1 MYKIYNDYMHAKRSN
16 TCIKDPV
23 VHVRVNQ
30 HGLKSVSLHNV
41 AVGHCMEEE
50 EEEGSVL
57 LLLLLLCTF
66 SQ

>member
-30 HGLKSVSLHNV
+30 HALKSVNLCNV

-50 EEEGSVL
+50 EEGSV
-57 LLLLLLCTF
+57 LLLLLCTF

>member
-1 MYKIYNDYMHAKRSN
+1 MYKIYNDYMHAKWSN

-30 HGLKSVSLHNV
+30 HGLKSVSLRNV
-41 AVGHCMEEE
+41 AVGHCVEE

-57 LLLLLLCTF
+57 LLLLCTF